1 MALQPFAT
9 GIPHGSWT
17 EIRVMSSFPRHCVV
31 VGAGRM
37 GSALATA
44 LRDAGLEVTGP
55 LGRGERCPQRTDCVL
70 LCVPDGEIGNVARDV
85 PPGLLVGHVSGAT
98 TLEPL
103 APHEAFSVHPLMT
116 VPATFEGAS
125 AAVAGSTDRALA
137 TARSLA
143 EALGM
148 RPFEIADD
156 DRAAYHAAAAMASNY
171 LVALEDA
178 AERLLATTG
187 ATRDLLVPLVR
198 ATVENWARDGA
209 QALTGPVARGD
220 EETVARQ
227 RAAVAERTPELL
239 GLFDAL
245 TESTRELV

>member
-1 MALQPFAT
+1 MPPL
-9 GIPHGSWT
+9 
-17 EIRVMSSFPRHCVV
+17 PRHCVV
-31 VGAGRM
+31 VGPGQM

-44 LRDAGLEVTGP
+44 LRDAGLQVTGP
-55 LGRGERCPQRTDCVL
+55 LGRGERSAPGAPPLLLGGGGRCPPGAPCGL
-70 LCVPDGEIGNVARDV
+70 LCVPNPETPAAARDV
-85 PPGLLVGHVSGAT
+85 VPGPLVGHVSGAT
-98 TLEPL
+98 TLAPL
-103 APHEAFSVHPLMT
+103 APHEAFSMHPLMT
-116 VPATFEGAS
+116 VPAVFQGAS
-125 AAVAGSTDRALA
+125 AAIAGSSGQALE

-148 RPFEIADD
+148 RPFEIADE

-187 ATRDLLVPLVR
+187 ASRELLVPLVR

-209 QALTGPVARGD
+209 GPLPAPTAGGD

-227 RAAVAERTPELL
+227 REAVAERTPKLL
-239 GLFDAL
+239 ELFDAL
-245 TESTRELV
+245 ANSTRQLVA